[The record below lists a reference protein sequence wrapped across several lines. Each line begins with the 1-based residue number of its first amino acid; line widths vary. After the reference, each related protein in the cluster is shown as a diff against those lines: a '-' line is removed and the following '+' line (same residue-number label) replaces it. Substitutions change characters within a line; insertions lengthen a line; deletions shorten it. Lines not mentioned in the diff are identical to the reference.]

1 MLCGLD
7 FFYYFITDAL
17 ELPLVVRL
25 LYAQTFLIMLCFL
38 TWITKQQAIVLV
50 FICTTLTESVCVG
63 N

>member
-25 LYAQTFLIMLCFL
+25 LYAQTFLIMLFPYMDY
-38 TWITKQQAIVLV
+38 QATGH
-50 FICTTLTESVCVG
+50 CACVHMY
-63 N
+63 NPY